1 MSEGILYMTLILLTG
16 APASGKSSI
25 AAVLSEKLKID
36 RVSKDAF
43 KIRLFEQ
50 YGFQNHTEKKKLS
63 LQGEE
68 KMYHA
73 IAEHLQNG
81 KSLIVDNNFKNFDTI
96 RQLRANA
103 PTCKVICIELTAEP
117 LILAKRYNDRIRT
130 QNRHPALYTLDVF
143 PITPKSHFHP
153 VLKPEDVIKIQQDV
167 TETVYGDAILKVSTD
182 QIEQNFDLIIR
193 HIMEFICTEMES
205 DEK

>member
-1 MSEGILYMTLILLTG
+1 MTLILLTG
-16 APASGKSSI
+16 APASGKSSV
-25 AAVLSEKLKID
+25 ANALSEKLKMDKI
-36 RVSKDAF
+36 SKDEF
-43 KIRLFEQ
+43 KIKLFEQ

-73 IAEHLQNG
+73 IAEYLQNDR
-81 KSLIVDNNFKNFDTI
+81 SLIVDNNFKNFDTI
-96 RQLRANA
+96 RQLRASA
-103 PTCKVICIELTAEP
+103 PACKVICIELTAEP
-117 LILAKRYNDRIRT
+117 LILAKRYNDRIRM

-153 VLKPEDVIKIQQDV
+153 VLKPADVIRIQQDV
-167 TETVYGDAILKVSTD
+167 TEAIYGDAVLKVSTD
-182 QIEQNFDLIIR
+182 QIEQNFDLVIR
-193 HIMEFICTEMES
+193 YIMEFICTEMEN

>member
-1 MSEGILYMTLILLTG
+1 MLHMTLILLTG

-25 AAVLSEKLKID
+25 ADALSEKLKID
-36 RVSKDAF
+36 KISKDEF
-43 KIRLFEQ
+43 KIKLFER

-81 KSLIVDNNFKNFDTI
+81 KSLIVDNNFKSFDTI

-103 PTCKVICIELTAEP
+103 PTCKVICVELMAEP
-117 LILAKRYNDRIRT
+117 SILAERYNDRI
-130 QNRHPALYTLDVF
+130 QMKNRHPALYTLDVF
-143 PITPKSHFHP
+143 PITPESHFHP
-153 VLKPEDVIKIQQDV
+153 ILKPEDVIRIQQDV
-167 TETVYGDAILKVSTD
+167 TEAVYGDAVLKIPTN
-182 QIEQNFDLIIR
+182 QIEQNFDLIIKR
-193 HIMEFICTEMES
+193 LMEFICAEMES
-205 DEK
+205 DKK